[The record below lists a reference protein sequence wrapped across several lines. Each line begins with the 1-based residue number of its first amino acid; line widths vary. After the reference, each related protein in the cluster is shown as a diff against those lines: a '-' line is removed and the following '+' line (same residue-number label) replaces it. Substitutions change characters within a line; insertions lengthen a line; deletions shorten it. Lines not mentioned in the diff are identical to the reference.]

1 MDEKKS
7 KGQQLMESL
16 SYKKKNF
23 FEISSEKEIKEMY
36 DYSEGYKKFLDE
48 AKTEREAVAY
58 AVRTAEAKGYKP
70 YKLGDKLK
78 IGDKRYYN
86 NRDKSVAFFKIG
98 KNDLTEDGIRIVAAH
113 IDSPRLDLKQNPL
126 YEDSGFCLL
135 KTHYYGGIK
144 KISVDYDSSCASRR
158 GRAFRRQ
165 SCGNAHRRKSRRARF
180 LH

>member
-70 YKLGDKLK
+70 AQGETVNFQAELTA
-78 IGDKRYYN
+78 
-86 NRDKSVAFFKIG
+86 VE
-98 KNDLTEDGIRIVAAH
+98 KNDPTLRRENDGDPLVQPASGTTR
-113 IDSPRLDLKQNPL
+113 RLNVMGAYRWRSTWKNRAYLFLLLQRLKKGFI
-126 YEDSGFCLL
+126 SG
-135 KTHYYGGIK
+135 
-144 KISVDYDSSCASRR
+144 SVESR
-158 GRAFRRQ
+158 GT
-165 SCGNAHRRKSRRARF
+165 S
-180 LH
+180 